1 MKKTVL
7 VGLMAL
13 LLCGCRAEETFETVS
28 DECIAPVMASPRE
41 VSVSLPG
48 EASVPAVESENG
60 RLYLCEDYEVFIQTL
75 DSGDLNATI
84 RTVSGYEAEDLT
96 VMETN
101 LDGISRYEFVW
112 TAAGEDG
119 LQLGRA
125 CILDDGAYHYAV
137 TTMAREENSGKLRQT
152 WQDIFDSCRLIAPE
166 VNLSTGS

>member
-28 DECIAPVMASPRE
+28 DEWIAPVMASPRE

-84 RTVSGYEAEDLT
+84 RTVSGYEAEELT

-112 TAAGEDG
+112 TSAGERGDW
-119 LQLGRA
+119 LGRGV
-125 CILDDGAYHYAV
+125 ILDDGDYHYV
-137 TTMAREENSGKLRQT
+137 MTVLRDEGTTENSQVV
-152 WQDIFDSCRLIAPE
+152 WSE
-166 VNLSTGS
+166 VFRSFSLA

>member
-13 LLCGCRAEETFETVS
+13 LLCGCRAEETFEPVS
-28 DECIAPVMASPRE
+28 DEWIAPVMASPRE

-84 RTVSGYEAEDLT
+84 RTVSGYEAEELT

-112 TAAGEDG
+112 TSAGERGDR
-119 LQLGRA
+119 LGRGV
-125 CILDDGAYHYAV
+125 ILDDGDYHYV
-137 TTMAREENSGKLRQT
+137 MPVLRDEGTTENSQVV
-152 WQDIFDSCRLIAPE
+152 WSE
-166 VNLSTGS
+166 VFRSFSLA

>member
-13 LLCGCRAEETFETVS
+13 LLCGCRAEETVETVS
-28 DECIAPVMASPRE
+28 DEWLAPVMASPRE

-84 RTVSGYEAEDLT
+84 RTVSGYEAEELT

-112 TAAGEDG
+112 TSAGERGDR
-119 LQLGRA
+119 LGRGV
-125 CILDDGAYHYAV
+125 ILDDGDYHYV
-137 TTMAREENSGKLRQT
+137 MTVLRDEGTTENSQVV
-152 WQDIFDSCRLIAPE
+152 WSE
-166 VNLSTGS
+166 VFRSFSLA

>member
-28 DECIAPVMASPRE
+28 DEWIAPVMASPRE

-60 RLYLCEDYEVFIQTL
+60 RLYLCEDYEVFIQIL

-84 RTVSGYEAEDLT
+84 RTVSGYEAEELT

-112 TAAGEDG
+112 TSAGERGDR
-119 LQLGRA
+119 LGRGV
-125 CILDDGAYHYAV
+125 ILDDGDYHYV
-137 TTMAREENSGKLRQT
+137 MTVLRDEGTTENSQVV
-152 WQDIFDSCRLIAPE
+152 WSE
-166 VNLSTGS
+166 VFRSFSLA

>member
-7 VGLMAL
+7 VGLLAL

-28 DECIAPVMASPRE
+28 DEWIAPVMASPRE

-84 RTVSGYEAEDLT
+84 RTVSGYEAEELT

-112 TAAGEDG
+112 TSAGERGDR
-119 LQLGRA
+119 LGRGV
-125 CILDDGAYHYAV
+125 ILDDGDYHYV
-137 TTMAREENSGKLRQT
+137 MTVLRDEGTTENSQVV
-152 WQDIFDSCRLIAPE
+152 WSE
-166 VNLSTGS
+166 VFRSFSLA